1 MINHIKSERGIT
13 LISLTITVVVLV
25 ILAGVS
31 MTLLDEDQGSQQELQ
46 EQGNV
51 LNEFY
56 NTANIIQN
64 DIETELN
71 NDYNQIIKNHI
82 HI

>member
-1 MINHIKSERGIT
+1 MINHIKSEKGIT
-13 LISLTITVVVLV
+13 LVSLTITVVILV

-31 MTLLDEDQGSQQELQ
+31 LSLLDEDQSSQQQLQ

-56 NTANIIQN
+56 LT
-64 DIETELN
+64 T
-71 NDYNQIIKNHI
+71 QINSYIFHLI
-82 HI
+82 